1 MSKPDNESR
10 GTETKAND
18 DEDKETLLADPDDY
32 HRAQRLRTIH
42 ERRRRVHKVIDKME
56 RWTKSNE
63 HELQQRHLADAV
75 ASYITEVEA
84 VLDGADV
91 KVDLPDDFPFNSPE
105 EYVNKMGMVTH
116 GDGKEIAH
124 YNHSILLFRRV
135 NRAFSEVKPLI
146 EEDDQNEWEV

>member
-1 MSKPDNESR
+1 MSEPDNERR
-10 GTETKAND
+10 GAEIEAKD
-18 DEDKETLLADPDDY
+18 DEEKETFLADPDDY
-32 HRAQRLRTIH
+32 HQTQRLRTIH
-42 ERRRRVHKVIDKME
+42 ERRRRVHQVIDEMR
-56 RWTKSNE
+56 RWAKSDE
-63 HELQQRHLADAV
+63 HELQLRHLADAV

-91 KVDLPDDFPFNSPE
+91 TVDLPDDFPFDSPE

-116 GDGKEIAH
+116 SGGKEIAH